1 VQTVAAYYGIGNH
14 MDRLSH
20 YEIVQAQKYDWL
32 GRMIGVWA
40 SFFGKNVVIALMLR
54 IQGPLHPKKTLFL
67 HFIWITNFL
76 LTIALIAVLCVRCE
90 PVALWWDKSLHGTC
104 NRIGSNIT
112 EQIGIFQSS
121 WTTASDFVLA
131 IYPVSIFWNLSMTW
145 KRKAGLCAIMGAGL
159 IAGIVN
165 IFKTIQVQLAYED
178 ADVTYNLASLL
189 IFTQVEPW

>member
-1 VQTVAAYYGIGNH
+1 
-14 MDRLSH
+14 M
-20 YEIVQAQKYDWL
+20 KYDWL
-32 GRMIGVWA
+32 GRMIGLWA

-54 IQGPLHPKKTLFL
+54 IQQGPVHTKKALIL

-76 LTIALIAVLCVRCE
+76 LTIALIAVLCLRCD

-104 NRIGSNIT
+104 DRISSSVT
-112 EQIGIFQSS
+112 EQFGIFQSS

-131 IYPVSIFWNLSMTW
+131 IYPVFIFWNLSMSW
-145 KRKAGLCAIMGAGL
+145 KRKAGLSAIMGAGI

-165 IFKTIQVQLAYED
+165 IFKTIQVQLAYSQ
-178 ADVTYNLASLL
+178 ADVTYNLTNLL